1 MTDDNII
8 NLFYERSESAIT
20 ETKNSYESLCK
31 AIINNI
37 VSNEQD
43 VDECLNDTYLR
54 LWNTIPPQKPNS
66 LKAYIV
72 RIARFIAIDKYRY
85 NKTRIVNSEVMVLLS
100 EIEECLPSGENVYSQ
115 QESRELS
122 NKINCFLKS
131 LDASNRK
138 IFVSRYFFSEPIKK
152 FLLYI
157 LD

>member
-54 LWNTIPPQKPNS
+54 LWEYYTTSETEFTKSIYCTNS
-66 LKAYIV
+66 
-72 RIARFIAIDKYRY
+72 
-85 NKTRIVNSEVMVLLS
+85 
-100 EIEECLPSGENVYSQ
+100 
-115 QESRELS
+115 
-122 NKINCFLKS
+122 KIYC
-131 LDASNRK
+131 
-138 IFVSRYFFSEPIKK
+138 Y
-152 FLLYI
+152 
-157 LD
+157 